1 MLNKRIFLNKHI
13 FFLILINLIFFFITF
28 NNPWT
33 FDDFGYIHAAK
44 LYNLINDQVLTL
56 EPFYFHSEFGFD
68 GTIRYMPIY
77 NLFNQLLPDT
87 DFLFH
92 FVIVLFHTVTSII
105 IFFIAKKIF
114 TRLDLAFLLSAYYAL
129 NYSVSIKAL
138 SWNLFYGHVVA
149 ALFGFSAILVLIFY
163 FEKTE
168 NKIFL
173 ITCYNLLTSL
183 AFLTTESGL
192 VFPILGYFIIILFF
206 TKKNILKST
215 IVILFPL
222 IIYIS
227 LLYFKTGKILP
238 LLETRINQQTQT
250 HYAKLLNPENKNK
263 FYFYRSTYAPRNFET
278 YIIRGF
284 DNLITS
290 FNISSIEKVVK
301 HYDKK
306 NYIKSH
312 LYDNLYIYIFLSL
325 FFSILLIIFLAK
337 NKKDPADLKEF
348 RMILILYFVI
358 FLVYTIIFFRRD
370 IGFGLSF
377 CAGLLIINLYKSLE
391 KKKIKNFYNYFFL
404 ILCFPSILYGSTFF
418 SYWGEDWGPRSKMI
432 INAKEVK
439 LLTKDQKIIYKY
451 NDSIDYKNYYYYINF
466 DYYKKHLKNL
476 YRGKNFTEF
485 QKMLV
490 QDNVIFKDRQ

>member
-1 MLNKRIFLNKHI
+1 MFNKKIFLNKHI
-13 FFLILINLIFFFITF
+13 FFLIFINLIFFFITF

-33 FDDFGYIHAAK
+33 FDDYGYIHAAK
-44 LYNLINDQVLTL
+44 LYNLINDQILTL
-56 EPFYFHSEFGFD
+56 EPFYFYSEYGFD
-68 GTIRYMPIY
+68 GLNRYMPIY
-77 NLFNQLLPDT
+77 YLLNQLLPDT
-87 DFLFH
+87 NILFH
-92 FVIVLFHTVTSII
+92 FVIVLFHTITSII

-138 SWNLFYGHVVA
+138 SWNIFYGHVVA
-149 ALFGFSAILVLIFY
+149 ALFGFSAILILILY
-163 FEKTE
+163 FEKAE
-168 NKIFL
+168 KKIIF
-173 ITCYNLLTSL
+173 IACYNLLASL

-192 VFPILGYFIIILFF
+192 IFPILGYLIIIFF
-206 TKKNILKST
+206 ISKKNILKRSV
-215 IVILFPL
+215 VILFPL
-222 IIYIS
+222 IIFIS
-227 LLYFKTGKILP
+227 LLYFKTGKVLP
-238 LLETRINQQTQT
+238 LLEARINQQTQAN
-250 HYAKLLNPENKNK
+250 YAKLLNPENKNK

-290 FNISSIEKVVK
+290 FNISSIEKVIK

-312 LYDNLYIYIFLSL
+312 LYNHLYIYILLIL
-325 FFSILLIIFLAK
+325 FFSILLIIFLGK
-337 NKKDPADLKEF
+337 NKKNYNDLREF
-348 RMILILYFVI
+348 KTTLTLYLVVFLI
-358 FLVYTIIFFRRD
+358 YTIIFFRRD

-377 CAGLLIINLYKSLE
+377 CAGLLIVNLYKSLE
-391 KKKIKNFYNYFFL
+391 KNKIKNFYNYFFI

-439 LLTKDQKIIYKY
+439 LQTKNQKIIYKHK
-451 NDSIDYKNYYYYINF
+451 DSIDYKNYYYYINF

-476 YRGKNFTEF
+476 YSGKSFTEF
-485 QKMLV
+485 QKMLA
-490 QDNVIFKDRQ
+490 QDNAIFKGK